1 MIRQASVLEK
11 LDKNH
16 SKFGYRNKNKLI
28 AQGSV
33 LTAGGGFN
41 PISKISQS
49 TNERISRFE
58 KDSVSRRD
66 ISTLSKKLHN
76 NSKSTSMRRKV
87 C

>member
-41 PISKISQS
+41 PISKNSQS
-49 TNERISRFE
+49 TNERISRFDN
-58 KDSVSRRD
+58 KPAIYQHLNGSIQRINGSQ
-66 ISTLSKKLHN
+66 
-76 NSKSTSMRRKV
+76 
-87 C
+87 